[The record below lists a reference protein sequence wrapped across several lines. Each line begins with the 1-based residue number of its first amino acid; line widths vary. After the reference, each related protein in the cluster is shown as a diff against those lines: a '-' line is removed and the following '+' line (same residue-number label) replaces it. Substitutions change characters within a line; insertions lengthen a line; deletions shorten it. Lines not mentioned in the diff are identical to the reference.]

1 MIVYIEVWW
10 TLRDDSTST
19 VYAHDVAEGI
29 TTELPDICS
38 DATVSCLGLDRAGRV
53 WMGCQG
59 GLLQVW
65 CPVFQ
70 TPICHGQALS
80 AVSIRY
86 MAGAEEPECM
96 WLGND
101 DGCVSQARLPKTS
114 TGSQPIVTLVI
125 SLDQSIG
132 QNTRTSGQASLAQ
145 RSSMSHEL
153 ASTNPHASSSARK
166 HLPQPRFSNPSQYT
180 ASEIRQQQ
188 SGGTTPIAGLG
199 HTSAINHSPS
209 YDDQP
214 EHTVEYSLD
223 IMSTQLS
230 PHSTA
235 FARAG
240 GQQHMPLH
248 PGPRSMQN
256 QAGSAKQP
264 CQLAHDGPVLEIM
277 VISNRV
283 VTRGGREH
291 TLIMKEWTPKG
302 ELVGTHAACK
312 QGPITCMTALHQ
324 PASLYKR
331 SNQAGQR
338 LLSDTDRWQLLT
350 GHTSGQVKVW
360 SAAAVQPLRPVA
372 ILGASTVSPVR
383 SLVVLADQQ
392 LLCFAHADGH
402 LALHAAPHPTM
413 CPPWAE
419 SHNAQDLPVLLLQH
433 AVCQAHQL
441 GLEQCMKCEVGLVS
455 VGECGTI
462 LMWAED
468 QLSSML
474 EQPCFLADGGDS
486 EREPHPTSLDDHHAC
501 YGAASLLQRFLD
513 SVSVLAMNRA
523 LGGSNKDKSEE
534 PHSLTEA
541 LGGADTQ
548 QTSSTA
554 HMSIGA
560 RLRALALGRSSGARS
575 KGSKEDHLHR
585 TLQMLASIFTSHSAP
600 QKIVPTDCPANP
612 HRSAS
617 FSPGEAAP
625 ASDGVVDVVAAYASQ
640 RSGSSCGSL
649 DIKGN
654 HPDVPASAGTV
665 IKTLPEACSNQSS
678 ALDSTYPDH
687 HSLVTASNSFSA
699 LPHVLPRRFLLPSQI
714 AADPHTNSPTEATT
728 SISFNGHRPQADM
741 MLLSRRSQTL
751 PEGVITH
758 SDVSAPH
765 RPHRRSLSQMPA
777 FYTIQKAS
785 SVSRRASLA
794 NLLHRMSTGTHP
806 PSNTASVWASDTAS
820 ELSPAAS
827 SDCAQALD
835 SVGRLLSSTVSAQL
849 LPPSRDLGRHAM
861 LLQPQ
866 VASEQIPHVAAG
878 SPATPTNSLVFSAPA
893 AISVTVGRRPSLPLG
908 NDALQAGSCDSQQ
921 SCVRPLKRT
930 ISDVA
935 LEALQSV
942 DSLKCPIIEYSHLD
956 IKGKIGAGSIGQVY
970 LAKWQETDVAVKVI
984 TQMQQLS
991 PLRAIP
997 GQAQSSMQP
1006 CHVLGKHANTQTASQ
1021 AKALGKQHTGIDMQV
1036 ELDTQGIAG
1045 TSMAFSHE
1053 EEVNTLDT
1061 AQRSPMSDKELT
1073 AITILEREVSIMAAI
1088 RHPNVVMFMGLC
1100 LNPVCVV
1107 TEFCVRGSLS
1117 DVLEKAASDA
1127 AFAQQLPWPK
1137 RLSMSL
1143 DAAKGMLQL
1152 HSHKP
1157 PILHRDLKSPNLLVD
1172 KHWRVKVTDFN
1183 LSSMLRLD
1191 ADSDGVDSSAAN
1203 NPRWLAPEVISV
1215 QNFSKAADVYSFGII
1230 LWELMTWQVPW
1241 DDLNPFQI
1249 MMLLTQQHAR
1259 PDILPVGSLPGG
1271 TWPGMREYILLMQAC
1286 WEEEPDKRPDFESI
1300 IADLRGMLR
1309 CTAATRQRSQALTDL
1324 PSQMSSSTWP
1334 DSPRQLAEQSL
1345 TPLEVSP
1352 LPSPHSKPFT
1362 NTPDGFSSA
1371 PHDFGL
1377 QPQSPQ
1383 LTPVGSLAGQ
1393 LQTLNSRLTLDSHSL
1408 PSDPHVLGSDL
1419 ELLGLGPLGVVS
1431 SPNTLSLKVQGAAS
1445 GHHHA
1450 QPALSGTKSRQSLS
1464 LGEAS
1469 PKVPQLQSPFWGFA
1483 QTDSLP
1489 LVSLQGP
1496 CSTSFSSA
1504 YVSTAQLLRY
1514 HGQTS
1519 STAKPVR

>member
-1 MIVYIEVWW
+1 MQTGRDLYSQWLFDLKDAAQELRQRVKKVKSCRMQCGDVLGAALAVVMALEQAMLMDRLDERSKEVPEVFAEAVSTIELAQALVQVCESRWQLSGCPCFSSYQEHHSLAGLGQVWW

-19 VYAHDVAEGI
+19 
-29 TTELPDICS
+29 
-38 DATVSCLGLDRAGRV
+38 
-53 WMGCQG
+53 
-59 GLLQVW
+59 
-65 CPVFQ
+65 
-70 TPICHGQALS
+70 ALS

-324 PASLYKR
+324 PASLYK
-331 SNQAGQR
+331 
-338 LLSDTDRWQLLT
+338 
-350 GHTSGQVKVW
+350 H
-360 SAAAVQPLRPVA
+360 
-372 ILGASTVSPVR
+372 
-383 SLVVLADQQ
+383 
-392 LLCFAHADGH
+392 GH

-600 QKIVPTDCPANP
+600 QKI
-612 HRSAS
+612 
-617 FSPGEAAP
+617 
-625 ASDGVVDVVAAYASQ
+625 
-640 RSGSSCGSL
+640 
-649 DIKGN
+649 
-654 HPDVPASAGTV
+654 
-665 IKTLPEACSNQSS
+665 
-678 ALDSTYPDH
+678 
-687 HSLVTASNSFSA
+687 
-699 LPHVLPRRFLLPSQI
+699 
-714 AADPHTNSPTEATT
+714 
-728 SISFNGHRPQADM
+728 
-741 MLLSRRSQTL
+741 
-751 PEGVITH
+751 
-758 SDVSAPH
+758 
-765 RPHRRSLSQMPA
+765 
-777 FYTIQKAS
+777 
-785 SVSRRASLA
+785 
-794 NLLHRMSTGTHP
+794 
-806 PSNTASVWASDTAS
+806 
-820 ELSPAAS
+820 
-827 SDCAQALD
+827 
-835 SVGRLLSSTVSAQL
+835 
-849 LPPSRDLGRHAM
+849 
-861 LLQPQ
+861 PQ

-1021 AKALGKQHTGIDMQV
+1021 AKALGKQHTGIDMQ

-1352 LPSPHSKPFT
+1352 LP
-1362 NTPDGFSSA
+1362 
-1371 PHDFGL
+1371 
-1377 QPQSPQ
+1377 
-1383 LTPVGSLAGQ
+1383 
-1393 LQTLNSRLTLDSHSL
+1393 
-1408 PSDPHVLGSDL
+1408 
-1419 ELLGLGPLGVVS
+1419 VS
-1431 SPNTLSLKVQGAAS
+1431 GRAA
-1445 GHHHA
+1445 A
-1450 QPALSGTKSRQSLS
+1450 NPKQQANIRFPQPAFRPPCPGIRPRAAGVRPS
-1464 LGEAS
+1464 
-1469 PKVPQLQSPFWGFA
+1469 WGG
-1483 QTDSLP
+1483 
-1489 LVSLQGP
+1489 V
-1496 CSTSFSSA
+1496 
-1504 YVSTAQLLRY
+1504 
-1514 HGQTS
+1514 
-1519 STAKPVR
+1519 KP